1 MPNEDE
7 KKSNKN
13 NGLREPSRMD
23 VGPLGKANAFVDNFA
38 AGWIYATAIEELLE
52 QQTRVEDML
61 ASIEDADDDASVLL
75 RPLLEKELQEI
86 ESKWLL
92 AAQMFGLEA

>member
-13 NGLREPSRMD
+13 KGLDPSRMD
-23 VGPLGKANAFVDNFA
+23 IGPLGKANAFVDNFA

-52 QQTRVEDML
+52 QQKRVEDML
-61 ASIEDADDDASVLL
+61 ASIEEADDDASLVL

-86 ESKWLL
+86 EDKWLL
-92 AAQMFGLEA
+92 AAHMFGLEA